1 MNDVRI
7 HQGEER
13 AMITRRN
20 LMKTA
25 AAGLTLPALTRSGFA
40 AEPLKVGFVYLGAI
54 GDYGWT
60 WSHEQGRKALDAARK
75 GQVATSYVE
84 NVKEDA
90 SAVPVMKDLAQQGN
104 KLIFTTSYGYM
115 DQTLE
120 AAKQFPAVKWEH
132 CTGYKRADNVG
143 TYNSRFYQGRAV
155 TGTIAGMM
163 SKSGVIGFV
172 GSFKIPEVVMGV
184 NAFTL
189 AAQAVNPKITTK
201 LVMIDTWFD
210 PAKEAAAAETLAN
223 LGCDVIAQ
231 HVDSPAVLQ
240 VCEKRKIYGFGYGA
254 DMSRFAP
261 KAHLTASLDLWGPYY
276 IERAKAMLDGSWKS
290 DDIWWGF
297 KEGLLGMAP
306 YSKTVPENVRAA
318 GDKIVA
324 DTKAGT
330 YEVFTG
336 PISDQTG
343 KERIAKGQRME
354 DKDLLVMD
362 WYVKGVQS

>member
-1 MNDVRI
+1 
-7 HQGEER
+7 
-13 AMITRRN
+13 
-20 LMKTA
+20 
-25 AAGLTLPALTRSGFA
+25 
-40 AEPLKVGFVYLGAI
+40 
-54 GDYGWT
+54 
-60 WSHEQGRKALDAARK
+60 
-75 GQVATSYVE
+75 
-84 NVKEDA
+84 
-90 SAVPVMKDLAQQGN
+90 
-104 KLIFTTSYGYM
+104 
-115 DQTLE
+115 
-120 AAKQFPAVKWEH
+120 
-132 CTGYKRADNVG
+132 GYKRADNVG

-163 SKSGVIGFV
+163 SKTGTIGFV

-189 AAQAVNPKITTK
+189 SAQAINPKITTK

-290 DDIWWGF
+290 DDVWWGL
-297 KEGLLGMAP
+297 KEGLLDIAP
-306 YSKTVPENVRAA
+306 YSKAVPENVRAA
-318 GDKIVA
+318 TEKIIA
-324 DTKAGT
+324 GTKAGT
-330 YEVFTG
+330 YEIFTG
-336 PISDQTG
+336 PISDQSG
-343 KERIAKGQRME
+343 KERVAKGQRME

-362 WYVKGVQS
+362 WYVNGVQS

>member
-1 MNDVRI
+1 M
-7 HQGEER
+7 GT
-13 AMITRRN
+13 ITRRR
-20 LMKTA
+20 LIETAA
-25 AAGLTLPALTRSGFA
+25 AAGLALPGMSRSSFA
-40 AEPLKVGFVYLGAI
+40 ANPLKVGFVYLGAI

-60 WSHEQGRKALDAARK
+60 WSHEQGRKALVDALK
-75 GQVATSYVE
+75 GQVVTNYVE

-90 SAVPVMKDLAQQGN
+90 SAIPVLKDLAQQGN

-115 DQTLE
+115 DQTIE
-120 AAKQFPAVKWEH
+120 AAKPFPDVKWEQ

-155 TGTIAGMM
+155 IGTIAGMM
-163 SKSGVIGFV
+163 SKTGTIGFV

-189 AAQAVNPKITTK
+189 AAQAINPNITTK

-210 PAKEAAAAETLAN
+210 PAKEAAAAGTLAN

-261 KAHLTASLDLWGPYY
+261 DAQLTASLDLWGPYY
-276 IERAKAMLDGSWKS
+276 VGRAKAMLDGSWKS
-290 DDIWWGF
+290 DDVWGGM

-306 YSKTVPENVRAA
+306 YNKAVPDNARTAS
-318 GDKIVA
+318 DKIIA
-324 DTKAGT
+324 LTKAGI

-336 PISDQTG
+336 PIADQTG
-343 KERIAKGQRME
+343 KERIAKGQRTD
-354 DKDLLVMD
+354 DKDLLAMD

>member
-1 MNDVRI
+1 MS
-7 HQGEER
+7 
-13 AMITRRN
+13 MITRRN

-25 AAGLTLPALTRSGFA
+25 AAGLTLPALTRGGFA
-40 AEPLKVGFVYLGAI
+40 ADPLKVGFVYLGAI

-60 WSHEQGRKALDAARK
+60 WSHEQGRKALVDALK
-75 GQVATSYVE
+75 GQVVADYVE

-90 SAVPVMKDLAQQGN
+90 SAIPVMKDLAQQGH

-115 DQTLE
+115 DQTIE
-120 AAKQFPAVKWEH
+120 AAKQFPDVKWEH
-132 CTGYKRADNVG
+132 CTGYKHADNVG

-155 TGTIAGMM
+155 IGTIAGMM
-163 SKSGVIGFV
+163 SKTGTIGFL

-189 AAQAVNPKITTK
+189 AAQAINPKITTK

-231 HVDSPAVLQ
+231 HVDSPATLQ

-261 KAHLTASLDLWGPYY
+261 HAQLTASLDLWGPYY

-290 DDIWWGF
+290 DDIWWGM

-306 YSKTVPENVRAA
+306 YNKNVPDNVRAA
-318 GDKIVA
+318 ADKIIA

-336 PISDQTG
+336 PISDQSG
-343 KERIAKGQRME
+343 KERVAKGQRME

>member
-1 MNDVRI
+1 
-7 HQGEER
+7 
-13 AMITRRN
+13 
-20 LMKTA
+20 
-25 AAGLTLPALTRSGFA
+25 
-40 AEPLKVGFVYLGAI
+40 
-54 GDYGWT
+54 
-60 WSHEQGRKALDAARK
+60 
-75 GQVATSYVE
+75 
-84 NVKEDA
+84 
-90 SAVPVMKDLAQQGN
+90 
-104 KLIFTTSYGYM
+104 
-115 DQTLE
+115 
-120 AAKQFPAVKWEH
+120 
-132 CTGYKRADNVG
+132 
-143 TYNSRFYQGRAV
+143 
-155 TGTIAGMM
+155 
-163 SKSGVIGFV
+163 
-172 GSFKIPEVVMGV
+172 VMGV

-231 HVDSPAVLQ
+231 HVDSPATLQ

-261 KAHLTASLDLWGPYY
+261 HAQLTATLDLWGPYY

-290 DDIWWGF
+290 DDIWWGM

-306 YSKTVPENVRAA
+306 YNKNVPENVRAA
-318 GDKIVA
+318 ADKIIA

-336 PISDQTG
+336 PIADQSG

>member
-1 MNDVRI
+1 
-7 HQGEER
+7 
-13 AMITRRN
+13 MITRRN

-40 AEPLKVGFVYLGAI
+40 ADPLKVGFVYLGAI

-60 WSHEQGRKALDAARK
+60 WSHEQGRKALADALK
-75 GQVATSYVE
+75 GQAVANYVE

-90 SAVPVMKDLAQQGN
+90 SAIPVMKDLAQQGN

-115 DQTLE
+115 DQTIE
-120 AAKQFPAVKWEH
+120 AAKQFPDVKWEH

-163 SKSGVIGFV
+163 SKTGEIGFV

-210 PAKEAAAAETLAN
+210 P
-223 LGCDVIAQ
+223 
-231 HVDSPAVLQ
+231 
-240 VCEKRKIYGFGYGA
+240 
-254 DMSRFAP
+254 
-261 KAHLTASLDLWGPYY
+261 
-276 IERAKAMLDGSWKS
+276 
-290 DDIWWGF
+290 
-297 KEGLLGMAP
+297 
-306 YSKTVPENVRAA
+306 
-318 GDKIVA
+318 
-324 DTKAGT
+324 
-330 YEVFTG
+330 
-336 PISDQTG
+336 
-343 KERIAKGQRME
+343 GQRSRRGG
-354 DKDLLVMD
+354 DSR
-362 WYVKGVQS
+362 QSRLRRHRPARR